1 MTDYYSILGLNKS
14 ATPVDIK
21 AAFRRLAKK
30 HHPDKNPNNPHSSVL
45 FKSILEAYTVLSNPH
60 SKARYDNLNRSPS
73 FQSDHKV
80 RRDNKRHVSAED
92 LKQRQYYQN
101 YYKTKLKRQA
111 EKPKQKVYSDYKYVL
126 FATPIAVGLLLLVL
140 SVFSPKPPQIIN
152 HSLEKKN
159 HKEKV
164 RFSPKN
170 GDKLYSGYFGESKTF
185 ETNHKLK
192 INNPTIFDA
201 VITIYSIQSNQ
212 CIQHA
217 YLQHGY
223 SIELDFLPTEGVYWK
238 CVIGKEWSPTKKLY
252 NDKIIGGF
260 DSVIQYQNFIKKPV
274 FFNQS
279 QFIKMEAIAIIK
291 QDYKNKKYISSEVDF
306 FKLP

>member
-1 MTDYYSILGLNKS
+1 MTDYYSILGVNKS
-14 ATPVDIK
+14 ANAVDIK

-30 HHPDKNPNNPHSSVL
+30 HHPDKNPNNPHSSVI
-45 FKSILEAYTVLSNPH
+45 FKSILEAYTVLSNQH
-60 SKARYDNLNRSPS
+60 SKARYDNLNRPAS
-73 FQSDHKV
+73 FQSEHKNK
-80 RRDNKRHVSAED
+80 RDNKRSVSPED

-101 YYKTKLKRQA
+101 YYKTKLKRQS

-126 FATPIAVGLLLLVL
+126 FATPIAVGLLLLIL
-140 SVFSPKPPQIIN
+140 SVFSPKPPQIIDHPLDLKN
-152 HSLEKKN
+152 YEEKI
-159 HKEKV
+159 

-170 GDKLYSGYFGESKTF
+170 GDKMYSGYFGESKTF

-192 INNPTIFDA
+192 INNATMFDA
-201 VITIYSIQSNQ
+201 VIAVCSVKSNQ
-212 CIQHA
+212 CLQHA

-223 SIELDFLPTEGVYWK
+223 SIELDYLPTEGVYWK
-238 CVIGKEWSPTKKLY
+238 CFIGKEWSSTKKLY

-260 DSVIQYQNFIKKPV
+260 DSVIQYQNFITKPV

-279 QFIKMEAIAIIK
+279 QSIKTEGITIMK